1 MYSLQLREKQK
12 TRILNI
18 CNIEAM
24 RVVIKRREGKSTPSM
39 DIVKKE
45 TQNRGT
51 RSLPNHDEK
60 KKRDAIHHES
70 TAIYPY
76 MLKPQ
81 N

>member
-51 RSLPNHDEK
+51 RSLPNHDK
-60 KKRDAIHHES
+60 KKKKKKGMLYTMNQQQSIH
-70 TAIYPY
+70 IC
-76 MLKPQ
+76 
-81 N
+81 